1 MNHQSRGNC
10 WTRPSVG
17 GDGCAWQQWRMK
29 SPLLL
34 EVRGV
39 DAHMSAPFEICS
51 KRSVVAVL
59 ASGVVISLTALT
71 GGIAPAFAKP
81 DTDQVVTTTAPAPE
95 PKVQAPE
102 VVEAPPPKDCS
113 PIPAQ
118 MRKSC
123 HIVGLGSCNCTKL
136 TPLVNSSI

>member
-1 MNHQSRGNC
+1 MAAHGRSAERSAALPQ
-10 WTRPSVG
+10 
-17 GDGCAWQQWRMK
+17 
-29 SPLLL
+29 
-34 EVRGV
+34 VRGV
-39 DAHMSAPFEICS
+39 AAQMGAPLEICS

-102 VVEAPPPKDCS
+102 PKSQAPEPESQAPEPESQAPARKWQAPEESEAP
-113 PIPAQ
+113 AQ
-118 MRKSC
+118 EAR
-123 HIVGLGSCNCTKL
+123 
-136 TPLVNSSI
+136 

>member
-1 MNHQSRGNC
+1 MAA
-10 WTRPSVG
+10 TA
-17 GDGCAWQQWRMK
+17 DGTAM
-29 SPLLL
+29 LL
-34 EVRGV
+34 EASGV
-39 DAHMSAPFEICS
+39 DAQMSAPFEICS

-102 VVEAPPPKDCS
+102 VVAAPPQQ
-113 PIPAQ
+113 A
-118 MRKSC
+118 
-123 HIVGLGSCNCTKL
+123 
-136 TPLVNSSI
+136 PLP